1 MADDG
6 TVKRVLAALDAI
18 RSNVPERLDERDVAQ
33 YHGELDRL
41 ESAGYD
47 VQEWRIPESW
57 FEKQSVKSQSYID
70 SSRKSYYRP
79 FVYQYRFLTKI
90 DALLGFFQIEG
101 KKVGFEAPA
110 KQAAAVKSEKG
121 SE

>member
-1 MADDG
+1 MADEG
-6 TVKRVLAALDAI
+6 KLKRVLAALDAI
-18 RSNVPERLDERDVAQ
+18 RSNVPNQLDEKDVAQ
-33 YHGELDRL
+33 YHEELDRL
-41 ESAGYD
+41 ESLNYD

-57 FEKQSVKSQSYID
+57 LEKQSVKSQSYID
-70 SSRKSYYRP
+70 SSRKSYYPP

-110 KQAAAVKSEKG
+110 KPAAAVKSEK
-121 SE
+121 ERA